1 MRNRALA
8 IAIVILAGLGIMGT
22 SGAADRDVQLSA
34 LEAGPDAAAACTLGA
49 RAKSPG
55 MCAWSRAAKAAGE
68 SEKSGA
74 PAPLRLAK
82 GMECPASSGSYCSD
96 TTSQCCYSSSRG
108 YYCAKSLSDC

>member
-1 MRNRALA
+1 MRSRIFAF
-8 IAIVILAGLGIMGT
+8 AIVLLAGLGLVGA
-22 SGAADRDVQLSA
+22 SGAADRAVQLSA

-55 MCAWSRAAKAAGE
+55 MCAWSRATKAAGE

-82 GMECPASSGSYCSD
+82 GMECPASSGKYCSD
-96 TTSQCCYSSSRG
+96 TASQCCYSSSKG
-108 YYCAKSLSDC
+108 YYCAKSLSAC